1 MMVYRYAHAVLCF
14 LVFSFVAGCSQQQQM
29 LGGVSETDVNEAMR
43 VLVSVG
49 IDASKK
55 KTGDASWT
63 LYVPDGEFARAADV
77 LRLNNL
83 PRAAVEGLGQVF
95 RKDSLVSSELEE
107 RARLIHAL
115 SQELQQTLMFIDGVL
130 VARVHPV
137 ILPRDSFSLKP
148 RVSAASVFIKYRKDA
163 DLPAK
168 LGLIKSLVA
177 NSIEG
182 LSEDKVTIAIFPSE
196 AIVLPATPVAASKGF
211 EKYLGW
217 YAAAAILLI
226 ALAAAFQLSS
236 KRTRTK
242 Q

>member
-1 MMVYRYAHAVLCF
+1 MMAHRFFFGAMCSIVTF
-14 LVFSFVAGCSQQQQM
+14 WLVGCSQQQQM

-49 IDASKK
+49 IEASKK

-63 LYVPDGEFARAADV
+63 LYVPEGEFARAADV
-77 LRLNNL
+77 LRMNNL

-196 AIVLPATPVAASKGF
+196 AIVSPAMPVAATKGLERYF
-211 EKYLGW
+211 GW

-226 ALAAAFQLSS
+226 ALAVAFQLSG